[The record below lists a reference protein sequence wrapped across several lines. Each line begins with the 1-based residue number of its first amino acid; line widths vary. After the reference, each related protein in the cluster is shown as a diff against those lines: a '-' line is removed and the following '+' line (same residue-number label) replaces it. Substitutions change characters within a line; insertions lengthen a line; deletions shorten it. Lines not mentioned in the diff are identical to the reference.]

1 MRAVPGA
8 RVTIR
13 RLVVRNAG
21 DVPRELTRE
30 EVTSTAGG
38 AAELARLRG
47 YVHERR
53 EVREIV
59 FDEPGVFDI
68 EE

>member
-21 DVPRELTRE
+21 GAPRELTPDE
-30 EVTSTAGG
+30 LADTAGG

-47 YVHERR
+47 YEYERR

-59 FDEPGVFDI
+59 FDEPGVFDVD
-68 EE
+68 E